1 MNDPSQLTSSTTK
14 PIINTAVIDAVDCE
28 QQQQQQQQLA
38 HEQTDHFRYITAHCS
53 LITTSCS
60 RLFTALQLN

>member
-28 QQQQQQQQLA
+28 QQQQLA

-60 RLFTALQLN
+60 RLFTTLQLN